1 METNE
6 FRVRAVTRYVVTHYH
21 NDNQVTEDGRC
32 GCVSCGT
39 MGEFDHLAYA
49 EQAAKAL
56 AASIP
61 GGVYRGVGKDD
72 EVSL

>member
-21 NDNQVTEDGRC
+21 YNEEAREAGC
-32 GCVSCGT
+32 GP
-39 MGEFDHLAYA
+39 MGEFDHLEYA
-49 EQAAKAL
+49 MQIGAAL

-61 GGVYRGVGKDD
+61 GAKFLGGPSGNDD
-72 EVSL
+72 GNDI